1 MIHDVPVWLQAFIA
15 LCGTVGTFSAILNN
29 YWTYRVKMETL
40 HLHDCLDSLHEK
52 VTVAVATD
60 DARDIRNEGPR
71 AIVSGVNPNEPG

>member
-1 MIHDVPVWLQAFIA
+1 MIDSIAIGAICGAFVA
-15 LCGTVGTFSAILNN
+15 LCNVVGTISTNRRI
-29 YWTYRVKMETL
+29 RDV
-40 HLHDCLDSLHEK
+40 HDCLDSLHEK